1 MIEGEAERM
10 KRTQSEEEAGRRT
23 AGRPLWPRGRAR
35 RRATAVCQASPTS
48 DQLGETFRESATM
61 RALVGLIAAPLVL
74 CGSDGRIAFVN
85 ERAVAFFGLP
95 QEVLCGQHLLEIT
108 ASQPD
113 LQRALQAVWPFPT
126 PSFTQTIALTTA
138 SGPQWCEVRAIYTGE
153 DERGWWVMFR
163 DVTLEHRLAEQLAR
177 AEQLSAISELAAGVV
192 HEARNPLTTVR
203 GFTEMLAEQSK
214 KSVEVRRYY
223 DLMLQELDAALDIL
237 NDFLQL
243 SRSGTA
249 VPVVTERFSL
259 RQVLCSMLT
268 LFETYARQHNVTLTY
283 ALPEDPLEMVGNTRR
298 VRQIF
303 LNLLRNAVEAMPN
316 GGTIRI
322 DGEIASEGYRIRVA
336 DTGPGLTETQKVH
349 LFEPFYTT
357 KETGTGMGLA
367 VAKQITEEHGGTIA
381 LDETYTAGACFV
393 VTLPRVHPAQ
403 LPNVRSIAS

>member
-1 MIEGEAERM
+1 M
-10 KRTQSEEEAGRRT
+10 KRTQSEEERGRRRIWPKGKGRHNEIT
-23 AGRPLWPRGRAR
+23 ARQ
-35 RRATAVCQASPTS
+35 VSPTS
-48 DQLGETFRESATM
+48 DQLGEALRESSTM
-61 RALVGLIAAPLVL
+61 RALVGLISAPLLL
-74 CGSDGRIAFVN
+74 CGSDGRIAFGN
-85 ERAVAFFGLP
+85 ERAAAFFGIS
-95 QEVLCGQHLLEIT
+95 QEALFGQHLLEMT

-113 LQRALQAVWPFPT
+113 LQHALQAVWPFPT

-138 SGPQWCEVRAIYTGE
+138 SGPQWCEVRAVYTGE

-177 AEQLSAISELAAGVV
+177 AEQLSAVSELAAGVV

-203 GFTEMLAEQSK
+203 GFTEMLAEQSN

-249 VPVVTERFSL
+249 FPVATERFSL
-259 RQVLCSMLT
+259 RQILCSMLT
-268 LFETYARQHNVTLTY
+268 LFETYARQHNVTLIY
-283 ALPEDPLEMVGNTRR
+283 ALPEDPLEMVGNARR
-298 VRQIF
+298 GRQIF

-316 GGTIRI
+316 GGKIRI
-322 DGEIASEGYRIRVA
+322 DGEIANDWYRIRIA
-336 DTGPGLTETQKVH
+336 DTGPGLTEIQKVH

-357 KETGTGMGLA
+357 KEAGTGMGLA
-367 VAKQITEEHGGTIA
+367 VAKQIAEEHGGTIA

-393 VTLPRVHPAQ
+393 VALPHAQPAQ
-403 LPNVRSIAS
+403 LSDVRSIAS